1 MKLQLAFRAYL
12 SGIFFQHKYLPEED
26 QITLFHL
33 TSYPRCLSVVNLFYS
48 RIQVCYGCTMDI

>member
-26 QITLFHL
+26 QITNPI
-33 TSYPRCLSVVNLFYS
+33 SPNILSQMSLSSESFL
-48 RIQVCYGCTMDI
+48 